1 MVQIRDE
8 ALYPWIIPPVCDD
21 RFDLGQRAQT
31 ADVALD
37 RAAIGLRRM
46 NFAVKL
52 IDRRMLAMLR
62 RERLVQILTWK
73 LRPQEREQRLRLRY
87 QLFPGHHSGCVRI
100 VDCIAP
106 RLIVH
111 SSRELLGKGE
121 VASVGCNRLD
131 FVLQSTAVEI
141 QRALSDL
148 EEVRERLLRV
158 QRFEG
163 YSAPAAVA
171 SGLVAILAGFVQLQ
185 MVPFPTTP
193 AALGRYVLIWI
204 TCLAVALALN
214 YGAVAIW
221 VLGNRGPGARSRFR
235 SAARSIA
242 PAVLLGGL
250 LTIALI
256 DRSDYALLPGTWFA
270 LYSIGLFASRDAI
283 PPATLPITIGFGI
296 LAALFLVSPLRNVAL
311 AWWVMP
317 LGFGLGQIAI
327 GSLIWR
333 ERSR

>member
-8 ALYPWIIPPVCDD
+8 ALYPWIIPPVCDNC
-21 RFDLGQRAQT
+21 FDLGQRAQT

-37 RAAIGLRRM
+37 RVAIGLRRM

-52 IDRRMLAMLR
+52 VDRRMLAVLP
-62 RERLVQILTWK
+62 RERLVQILARK
-73 LRPQEREQRLRLRY
+73 LGPQERQQRLRLRY
-87 QLFPGHHSGCVRI
+87 QLFAGHHSGCVCI
-100 VDCIAP
+100 VDSVAP
-106 RLIVH
+106 CLIVH
-111 SSRELLGKGE
+111 SSRELLGKGD
-121 VASVGCNRLD
+121 VASVGCNRLN
-131 FVLQSTAVEI
+131 FVLQSGTVEI

-148 EEVRERLLRV
+148 EEVRDRLVRV

-163 YSAPAAVA
+163 YSAPAAIA
-171 SGLVAILAGFVQLQ
+171 SGLAALVAGFVQLQ
-185 MVPFPTTP
+185 MVPFPATP

-221 VLGNRGPGARSRFR
+221 LWGNRGPGARSRFR

-242 PAVLLGGL
+242 PAVVLGGL
-250 LTIALI
+250 LTIGLI

-270 LYSIGLFASRDAI
+270 IYSIGLFASRDAI
-283 PPATLPITIGFGI
+283 PAATLPVTIGFGI